1 MAKATR
7 KKTPVA
13 PMIEFSRSRDIPFNR
28 IHLSDS
34 NVRQIDVEDG
44 LDELTHDI
52 DRREDIVQG
61 LNVRAVLDA
70 DGAETGDFETPAGGR
85 RYRAIARLVQA
96 GRFPADGLVPCLVK
110 KANAK
115 TSAVD
120 DSYAENVIRLA
131 LHPLDQFKAFKR
143 MVDDGMSKEE
153 VADAYRTTP
162 RYIAQRLRLARVA
175 TSLLDVYARGEMT
188 LAMLEAFTVNPH
200 HARQEQVWEAI
211 QRSHNRQPWHIR
223 DLLTETTVPTDD
235 KRALFVGVDAY
246 EQAGGVMLRD
256 LFSDEDEGWLEN
268 PELLDRLV
276 SDKLKA
282 IADEVAAEGW
292 KWVAVD
298 TDLPYG
304 HDRGLR
310 ILAGTFLDLTD
321 AERATREALREEY
334 ERLEAENADYDELPD
349 DVDARLGEIEAALA
363 AFEKRPTIYDEAEI
377 ARAGVFISIGRAGEL
392 VVARGYVRPEDE
404 APVDVEGQ
412 DNAGDGE
419 PGAETG
425 AVAAHAG
432 VQRAV
437 ITIGGEPVDAEDDED
452 ETIKPLPERL
462 VIELTAH
469 RTLALHEALANNPHV
484 AMTTLLHR
492 MVMERYHYSAPTGCL
507 EISVRQPYLSTQGN
521 DLGETP
527 SAKAI
532 GERYDAWKADMPTD
546 EGALWDWLAALDDAS
561 RMALLAH
568 CVSYGINALYERP
581 NPHSGSGVS
590 QHGLDRRLSGADRIA
605 RATGFDMVVDG
616 GWRPTVSNYLGRV
629 TKPRILEAVREGAGE
644 RAAQLIGHLKK
655 GDMAKEAERLLAD
668 TGWLP
673 EPLRLADLDGD
684 VAGAE
689 GGGEAQELP
698 DFLADDEDD
707 GDGTDDTDTAD
718 LDDERHLA
726 AAE

>member
-1 MAKATR
+1 MAKAAR
-7 KKTPVA
+7 KKTPAVA

-34 NVRQIDVEDG
+34 NVREIDVEDG
-44 LDELTHDI
+44 IDELTHDI

-61 LNVRAVLDA
+61 LNVRARLDA
-70 DGAETGDFETPAGGR
+70 EGAETGDFETPAGGR
-85 RYRAIARLVQA
+85 RYRAIARLVKA

-162 RYIAQRLRLARVA
+162 RYISQRLRLARVA
-175 TSLLDVYARGEMT
+175 PSLLDAYARSEMT

-200 HARQEQVWEAI
+200 HGRQEQVWGAI
-211 QRSHNRQPWHIR
+211 QRSHNRQTWHIR

-235 KRALFVGVDAY
+235 KRALFVGADAY

-310 ILAGTFLDLTD
+310 VLTGTFLDLTD

-334 ERLEAENADYDELPD
+334 ERLEAESADYDELPD
-349 DVDARLGEIEAALA
+349 DLDARLGEIEAALA

-377 ARAGVFISIGRAGEL
+377 ARAGVFISIDRAGEL
-392 VVARGYVRPEDE
+392 VVARGYVRAEDE
-404 APVDVEGQ
+404 APVDVEDQ

-425 AVAAHAG
+425 AVAAQAG
-432 VQRAV
+432 VQRVV

-452 ETIKPLPERL
+452 DAIKPLPERL

-469 RTLALHEALANNPHV
+469 RTLALHDALANNPHV
-484 AMTTLLHR
+484 AMTALLHR

-507 EISVRQPYLSTQGN
+507 EVFVRQQRFGVQGADLS
-521 DLGETP
+521 DTP

-532 GERYDAWKADMPTD
+532 DERFNAWKADVPSD
-546 EGALWDWLAALDDAS
+546 EGALWDWIAALDDAS

-568 CVSYGINALYERP
+568 CVSYGVNALYERP

-590 QHGLDRRLSGADRIA
+590 QFGLDRRLSGADRIA
-605 RATGFDMVVDG
+605 RATGFDMVADG
-616 GWRPTVSNYLGRV
+616 DWRPTVDNYLGRV

-673 EPLRLADLDGD
+673 EPLRLSDLDGD
-684 VAGAE
+684 DAGVE
-689 GGGEAQELP
+689 GGEAQELP

-707 GDGTDDTDTAD
+707 TDTAD
-718 LDDERHLA
+718 LDEEQHLV

>member
-1 MAKATR
+1 M
-7 KKTPVA
+7 
-13 PMIEFSRSRDIPFNR
+13 
-28 IHLSDS
+28 
-34 NVRQIDVEDG
+34 
-44 LDELTHDI
+44 
-52 DRREDIVQG
+52 
-61 LNVRAVLDA
+61 
-70 DGAETGDFETPAGGR
+70 
-85 RYRAIARLVQA
+85 
-96 GRFPADGLVPCLVK
+96 
-110 KANAK
+110 
-115 TSAVD
+115 
-120 DSYAENVIRLA
+120 
-131 LHPLDQFKAFKR
+131 HPLDQFKAFKR

-162 RYIAQRLRLARVA
+162 RYISQRLRLARVA
-175 TSLLDVYARGEMT
+175 PSLLDAYARSEMT

-200 HARQEQVWEAI
+200 HGRQEQVWEAI
-211 QRSHNRQPWHIR
+211 QRSHNRQTWHIR

-235 KRALFVGVDAY
+235 KRALFVGIDTY

-276 SDKLKA
+276 SDKLKD
-282 IADEVAAEGW
+282 IADKVAAEGW

-310 ILAGTFLDLTD
+310 VLTGTFLDLTD
-321 AERATREALREEY
+321 AERVTREALREEY
-334 ERLEAENADYDELPD
+334 EQLEAESADYDELPD
-349 DVDARLGEIEAALA
+349 DLDARLGEIEVALA

-377 ARAGVFISIGRAGEL
+377 ARAGVFISIDRAGEL

-404 APVDVEGQ
+404 APVDVEDQ

-425 AVAAHAG
+425 AVATQAG

-452 ETIKPLPERL
+452 DAIKPLPERL

-484 AMTTLLHR
+484 AMTALLHR

-507 EISVRQPYLSTQGN
+507 EISVRQQRFGVQGADLS
-521 DLGETP
+521 DTP

-532 GERYDAWKADMPTD
+532 DERFNAWKADVPSD
-546 EGALWDWLAALDDAS
+546 EGALWDWIAALDDAS

-568 CVSYGINALYERP
+568 CVSYGVNALYERP

-590 QHGLDRRLSGADRIA
+590 QFGLDRRLSGADRIA
-605 RATGFDMVVDG
+605 RATGFDMVADG
-616 GWRPTVSNYLGRV
+616 GWRPTVDNYLGRV

-644 RAAQLIGHLKK
+644 RAAQLIGHLMK
-655 GDMAKEAERLLAD
+655 GDMAKEAERLRRRGRRRRSPGAA
-668 TGWLP
+668 GLP
-673 EPLRLADLDGD
+673 RRRRGRRRWRRRYRHGRSRRRTASRRGRMTAGEFAPLRTHPPHRPRSSRPGPFSCLETNHVHSRARPHQLQHPAARGRRRQSGPHG
-684 VAGAE
+684 VSRCRHPRAA
-689 GGGEAQELP
+689 LRP
-698 DFLADDEDD
+698 LRRRSRSRRLCDD
-707 GDGTDDTDTAD
+707 A
-718 LDDERHLA
+718 LRPSRRRQSL
-726 AAE
+726 

>member
-1 MAKATR
+1 MAKAAR
-7 KKTPVA
+7 KKTPAVA

-34 NVRQIDVEDG
+34 NVREIDVEDG
-44 LDELTHDI
+44 IDELTHDI

-61 LNVRAVLDA
+61 LNVRARLDA
-70 DGAETGDFETPAGGR
+70 EGAETGDFETPAGGR
-85 RYRAIARLVQA
+85 RYRAIARLVKA

-162 RYIAQRLRLARVA
+162 RYISQRLRLARVA
-175 TSLLDVYARGEMT
+175 PSLLDAYARSEMT

-200 HARQEQVWEAI
+200 HGRQEQVWEAI
-211 QRSHNRQPWHIR
+211 QRSHNRQTWHIR

-235 KRALFVGVDAY
+235 KRALFVGADTY

-282 IADEVAAEGW
+282 IADKVAAEGW
-292 KWVAVD
+292 KWIAVD

-310 ILAGTFLDLTD
+310 VLTGTFLDLTD

-334 ERLEAENADYDELPD
+334 ERLEAESADYDELPD

-377 ARAGVFISIGRAGEL
+377 ARAGVFISIDRAGEL

-404 APVDVEGQ
+404 APVDVEDQ
-412 DNAGDGE
+412 ENAGDGE

-425 AVAAHAG
+425 AVAAHAC

-437 ITIGGEPVDAEDDED
+437 ITLGGEPVDAEDDED
-452 ETIKPLPERL
+452 DAIKPLPERL

-469 RTLALHEALANNPHV
+469 RTLALHDALANNPHV
-484 AMTTLLHR
+484 AMTALLHR

-507 EISVRQPYLSTQGN
+507 EISVRQQRFGVQGADLS
-521 DLGETP
+521 DTP

-532 GERYDAWKADMPTD
+532 DERFNAWKADVPSD
-546 EGALWDWLAALDDAS
+546 EGALWDWIAALDDAS

-568 CVSYGINALYERP
+568 CVSYGVNALYERP

-590 QHGLDRRLSGADRIA
+590 QFGLDRRLSGADRIA
-605 RATGFDMVVDG
+605 RATGFDMVADG
-616 GWRPTVSNYLGRV
+616 GWRPTVDNYLGRV

-673 EPLRLADLDGD
+673 EPLRLVDLEAEAANAGD
-684 VAGAE
+684 E
-689 GGGEAQELP
+689 GDGEALP
-698 DFLADDEDD
+698 DFLASGGEDDESVD
-707 GDGTDDTDTAD
+707 AE
-718 LDDERHLA
+718 DEQVVLV

>member
-1 MAKATR
+1 MAKAAR
-7 KKTPVA
+7 KKNPAVA
-13 PMIEFSRSRDIPFNR
+13 MIEFSRTRDIPFNR
-28 IHLSDS
+28 IRLSDS
-34 NVRQIDVEDG
+34 NVREIDVEQG
-44 LDELTHDI
+44 LDELTQDI
-52 DRREDIVQG
+52 DRREDLVMG
-61 LNVRAVLDA
+61 LNVRAILDDA
-70 DGAETGDFETPAGGR
+70 GAETGDFETPAGGR
-85 RYRAIARLVQA
+85 RYRAIARLVVA

-143 MVDDGMSKEE
+143 MVEGGMSKEE

-175 TSLLDVYARGEMT
+175 PSLMDAYARAEMT
-188 LAMLEAFTVNPH
+188 LAMLEAFTVNPDY
-200 HARQEQVWEAI
+200 ARQEQVWEAI
-211 QRSHNRQPWHIR
+211 QRSHNRQPWYAR

-235 KRALFVGVDAY
+235 KRAQFIGIEAY

-276 SDKLKA
+276 SDKLKG

-292 KWVAVD
+292 KWIEVD

-310 ILAGTFLDLTD
+310 VLTATFPDLTEE
-321 AERATREALREEY
+321 ERATRETLREEY
-334 ERLEAENADYDELPD
+334 ERLEAEHADYDELPD
-349 DVDARLGEIEAALA
+349 EIDARLGKIEAALS
-363 AFEKRPTIYDEAEI
+363 AFEKRPAIYDAAEI
-377 ARAGVFISIGRAGEL
+377 ARAGVFISIDRAGEL

-404 APVDVEGQ
+404 APVAVDGEE
-412 DNAGDGE
+412 DAGDGE
-419 PGAETG
+419 SEGSV
-425 AVAAHAG
+425 VAAQPG

-452 ETIKPLPERL
+452 DGIKPLPERL

-469 RTLALHEALANNPHV
+469 RTLALHDALANNPHV
-484 AMTTLLHR
+484 AMTALLHR
-492 MVMERYHYSAPTGCL
+492 LVMQRYHYSAPTGCM
-507 EISVRQPYLSTQGN
+507 EISVRLQHFGVQGSDLS
-521 DLGETP
+521 DTP

-532 GERYDAWKADMPTD
+532 DDRFAAWKADVPSD
-546 EGALWDWLAALDDAS
+546 EGALWDWIAALDEAS

-568 CVSYGINALYERP
+568 CVSYGVNALHERP

-590 QHGLDRRLSGADRIA
+590 QFGLDRRLSGADRIA
-605 RATGFDMVVDG
+605 RATGFDMVADG
-616 GWRPTVSNYLGRV
+616 GWRPTVDNYLGRV

-644 RAAQLIGHLKK
+644 RAAQLISHLKK
-655 GDMAKEAERLLAD
+655 GDMAKEAERLLAE

-673 EPLRLADLDGD
+673 EPLRLAELDGD
-684 VAGAE
+684 AADTGDAGD
-689 GGGEAQELP
+689 GEVLP
-698 DFLADDEDD
+698 DFLAGDGDEDEA
-707 GDGTDDTDTAD
+707 TETE
-718 LDDERHLA
+718 DEHAVLV